1 MAMLKPREMADCL
14 GVTVRT
20 LQEWD
25 RKGIFPAHRT
35 PTNKRYYTEQV
46 IIMSETKGNKMSK
59 EYRLALKRRAEFLK
73 KIHFDSK
80 TAKALF

>member
-1 MAMLKPREMADCL
+1 
-14 GVTVRT
+14 
-20 LQEWD
+20 
-25 RKGIFPAHRT
+25 
-35 PTNKRYYTEQV
+35 
-46 IIMSETKGNKMSK
+46 MSETKGKNIKMSK